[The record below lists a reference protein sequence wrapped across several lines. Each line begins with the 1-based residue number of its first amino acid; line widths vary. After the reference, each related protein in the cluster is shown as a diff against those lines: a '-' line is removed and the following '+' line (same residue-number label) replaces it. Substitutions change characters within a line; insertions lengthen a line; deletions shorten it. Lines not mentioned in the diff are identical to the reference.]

1 MTEASILE
9 KKMIKRTRKRRRGG
23 VKKGKGKERE
33 KYDEE
38 EKHMLIGWTL
48 EREVK
53 EDKGRRE
60 EGESLTN
67 IMVRKRALCGVHTGM
82 TDVPVII

>member
-1 MTEASILE
+1 MTEASVLE
-9 KKMIKRTRKRRRGG
+9 KKMSKRTRKRRRGG
-23 VKKGKGKERE
+23 VKKGKGRERG
-33 KYDEE
+33 KYEEE
-38 EKHMLIGWTL
+38 EKHMLIGWPL

-60 EGESLTN
+60 EGKSLTN
-67 IMVRKRALCGVHTGM
+67 IMVQKRALCGVHTGM